1 METNG
6 WKNKIERLSIKLGL
20 TNCEIMKAIVFAG
33 GLALIWNDKIVM
45 RCLWK
50 DDRIICYE
58 VERDEGMEK
67 LRFTAYGPPYYKE
80 KVNF

>member
-1 METNG
+1 
-6 WKNKIERLSIKLGL
+6 
-20 TNCEIMKAIVFAG
+20 MKAIVFAG

-80 KVNF
+80 KVNFQNNLENKVMEPFVPWMLMGD